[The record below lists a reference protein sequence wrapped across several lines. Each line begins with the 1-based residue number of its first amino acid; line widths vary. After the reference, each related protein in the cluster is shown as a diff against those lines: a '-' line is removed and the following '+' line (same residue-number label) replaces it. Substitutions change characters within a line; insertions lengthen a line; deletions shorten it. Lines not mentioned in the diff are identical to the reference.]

1 MEWKN
6 LMEKKREARKQQAQH
21 LSIDGQD
28 THQDERNTH
37 VNLVAV
43 HQVVRDADTTSKW
56 RRPSRRNIQA
66 EKKGTK
72 LKSQEESSE
81 RPDMFIPHTTHNT
94 QIGKKKKKIEE
105 RNEVLL

>member
-6 LMEKKREARKQQAQH
+6 LMENREAEARKHQAQH

-28 THQDERNTH
+28 TRQDERNTH
-37 VNLVAV
+37 VNLAAV

-66 EKKGTK
+66 EKKG
-72 LKSQEESSE
+72 
-81 RPDMFIPHTTHNT
+81 
-94 QIGKKKKKIEE
+94 
-105 RNEVLL
+105 